1 MNDIAKTQTQT
12 RLNKAIE
19 SEGLKINEVAE
30 CLGIKATY
38 ISMIRNEKHWPNCS
52 AAAWESVLKWVNS
65 GQTLKEY
72 SEKHGKVLPTKHS
85 EVAKDEIEALRKN
98 LSNYKP
104 DTIKEEPR
112 VKVKP
117 EALER
122 RQKEI
127 AENNKRLSK
136 GQLIDMLI
144 KEKDSLK
151 AKIDAIDVLL
161 NHYIS

>member
-65 GQTLKEY
+65 GQSLKEY

-104 DTIKEEPR
+104 DTIKKEPR
-112 VKVKP
+112 VKVRP

-127 AENNKRLSK
+127 NKEARPSK
-136 GQLIDMLI
+136 GKMIDMLLE
-144 KEKDSLK
+144 EKDSLK

>member
-1 MNDIAKTQTQT
+1 MNDIAKANTKD

-19 SEGLKINEVAE
+19 SESISVNEAAQSI
-30 CLGIKATY
+30 GIKAQY
-38 ISMIRNEKHWPNCS
+38 ISMIRNEKMWNKCS
-52 AAAWESVLKWVNS
+52 IGAWNSVLAWINS
-65 GQTLKEY
+65 GQSLKEY

-85 EVAKDEIEALRKN
+85 EVARDEIDALRKN

-117 EALER
+117 EALEK
-122 RQKEI
+122 RQKER
-127 AENNKRLSK
+127 NKEARPSK
-136 GQLIDMLI
+136 GQMVDMLI
-144 KEKDSLK
+144 EEKELLK
-151 AKIDAIDVLL
+151 AKINAIDVLL

>member
-1 MNDIAKTQTQT
+1 MNDIAKSQTQNK
-12 RLNKAIE
+12 LNKAIE
-19 SEGLKINEVAE
+19 TEGLKINEVAE

-52 AAAWESVLKWVNS
+52 IAAWDSVLKWVNS
-65 GQTLKEY
+65 GQSLKEY

-104 DTIKEEPR
+104 DTIKEEPI

-122 RQKEI
+122 NKE
-127 AENNKRLSK
+127 ARPSK
-136 GQLIDMLI
+136 GQMVDMLI
-144 KEKDSLK
+144 EEKESLK
-151 AKIDAIDVLL
+151 AKINAIDVLL